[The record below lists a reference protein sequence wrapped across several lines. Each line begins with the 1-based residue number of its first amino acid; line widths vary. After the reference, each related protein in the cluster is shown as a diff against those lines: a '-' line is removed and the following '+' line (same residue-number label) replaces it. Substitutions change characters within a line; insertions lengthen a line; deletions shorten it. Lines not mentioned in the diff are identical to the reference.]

1 MPLSGTGT
9 TYTSRAP
16 ALGDTG
22 LPGEKGQV
30 GAKGQTG
37 DMGIQGQKGK

>member
-1 MPLSGTGT
+1 MSLNGTGT
-9 TYTSRAP
+9 NC
-16 ALGDTG
+16 LH
-22 LPGEKGQV
+22 GEKGQV